1 MTIGT
6 RIALGFATVLL
17 LTVAVAFVGWNSLR
31 TYAGRVDL
39 AAHTAELDARL
50 KNVRLEEAR
59 FVTEREAQAAA
70 SVPGMLDTLSRE
82 AQDTRAALTD
92 AEGTRLVDDI
102 LGGIEGYR
110 TAFANF
116 VAQDAEAVKRTQTMA
131 ARAKELRD
139 VAETIGK
146 EQSERYDHNIVSL
159 NDATT
164 AAKHSR
170 DTAARADRMIEQLLE
185 ARRQQGEFARTRA
198 RASADATVNTLNG
211 LLEHAEAVKGEVA
224 GTNDEDLGE
233 NIIAAVRA
241 YRDTIVEQTG
251 QSVRG
256 EDAETFQARV
266 LVLEKQAEQV
276 QVLVREMQE
285 NQIAV
290 SGALEQAANFA
301 QSEVNEAVLL
311 RGIAMRMMQ
320 SSQAAMLAER
330 DYRLKGNGDA
340 RAAAAKAV
348 KDTLD
353 LADEAGKLL
362 VDTAGKEMIASAKA
376 AAAAF
381 DKEFAALV
389 TTTEN
394 QRTARA
400 SMAKAAGAVSDQVTR
415 LVSMQREDRES
426 GRANATW
433 FITIGALVALALGAA
448 MAWFI
453 DRAITV
459 PLHAMTN
466 AMDKLAEGDLSV
478 DIPGSERTDELR
490 HMADALR
497 VFKENALEMRHM
509 EEERETMRRQIDADR
524 RRTMN
529 EFANG
534 FEQAVSGVVQTLTAS
549 ADDLGRDAQ
558 EMSSDAALTTAKST
572 AVATAS
578 QQATVN
584 VQTVA
589 AAAEELSASIAEIS
603 RQLTASSAVAIDAAE
618 KAKQTNAAVQGLSTA
633 AQRIGDVVGLIQ
645 EIAEQTNLLALNATI
660 EAARAGEAGKGFA
673 VVATEVKNLAGQTA
687 KATEEIAAQVA
698 EMQTA
703 TGGAV
708 SAIHTISEAVA
719 TISHTVTGIAEAME
733 QQGSAT
739 REIAQSV
746 HHAAE
751 GTQDVMRNIAEVTTA
766 AGKTG
771 SAADAV
777 LTASRELAR
786 QADMLR
792 NEVTGFLNK
801 VRAA

>member
-39 AAHTAELDARL
+39 ASHTAELDARL

-59 FVTEREAQAAA
+59 FVTERDSKAAA
-70 SVPGMLDTLSRE
+70 AVPGMLDALRKE
-82 AQDTRAALTD
+82 AQDTRAALD
-92 AEGTRLVDDI
+92 GADGVKLVDDI
-102 LGGIEGYR
+102 LGGIDGYR
-110 TAFANF
+110 SAFANF
-116 VAQDAEAVKRTQTMA
+116 VAQDAEANKRTETMA

-139 VAETIGK
+139 VAEKISK
-146 EQSERYDHNIVSL
+146 EQSERYDQNLVSL
-159 NDATT
+159 NDA
-164 AAKHSR
+164 AAAARHSR
-170 DTAARADRMIEQLLE
+170 ETAARADRMIEQLLE
-185 ARRQQGEFARTRA
+185 ARRLQSEFTRTRA
-198 RASADATVNTLNG
+198 RTTAGATVNVLDS
-211 LLEHAEAVKGEVA
+211 LLEHAEALRGEVA
-224 GTNDEDLGE
+224 GTNEEDLGE
-233 NIIAAVRA
+233 NIVAAVRA
-241 YRDTIVEQTG
+241 YRDTIVEQTR
-251 QSVRG
+251 QSSRG
-256 EDAETFQARV
+256 EDAETFQARMV
-266 LVLEKQAEQV
+266 VLEKQAEQV
-276 QVLVREMQE
+276 QALVREMQD
-285 NQIAV
+285 NQVAV
-290 SGALEQAANFA
+290 SGALQDAANFA
-301 QSEVNEAVLL
+301 QSEVNEATLL

-320 SSQAAMLAER
+320 SAQAAMLAER
-330 DYRLKGNGDA
+330 DYRLKGDAVA
-340 RAAAAKAV
+340 RASATHAV

-353 LADEAGKLL
+353 LAEQAGKLL
-362 VDTAGKEMIASAKA
+362 VDAGGKAMIASAKA
-376 AAAAF
+376 AAQAF

-389 TTTEN
+389 ATAEA
-394 QRTARA
+394 QRAASA
-400 SMAKAAGAVSDQVTR
+400 SMAKAAGTVSDQTAR
-415 LVSMQREDRES
+415 LVSMQRDDREE
-426 GRANATW
+426 GRANATLV
-433 FITIGALVALALGAA
+433 ITLGALVALVLGGLL
-448 MAWFI
+448 AWFI

-459 PLHAMTN
+459 PLHAMTH

-478 DIPGSERTDELR
+478 DIPASDRKDEMR

-509 EEERETMRRQIDADR
+509 EEERESMRRQIDADR

-534 FEQAVSGVVQTLTAS
+534 FEQAVSGVVQTLTTS
-549 ADDLGRDAQ
+549 AGALGRDAQ

-572 AVATAS
+572 AVASAS
-578 QQATVN
+578 QQATSN

-589 AAAEELSASIAEIS
+589 AATEELSASIAEIS
-603 RQLTASSAVAIDAAE
+603 RQLTASSQAAMDAAD
-618 KAKQTNAAVQGLSTA
+618 KAKQTNTAVQGLSTA
-633 AQRIGDVVGLIQ
+633 AQRIGDVIGLIQ

-687 KATEEIAAQVA
+687 KATEEISAQVS
-698 EMQTA
+698 EMQSA
-703 TGGAV
+703 TSGAV
-708 SAIHTISEAVA
+708 DAIRTISDAVA
-719 TISHTVTGIAEAME
+719 TISHTVTGIADAMQ

-739 REIAQSV
+739 REIAHNV
-746 HHAAE
+746 NHAAE
-751 GTQDVMRNIAEVTTA
+751 GTQEVMRNIAEVTTA

-792 NEVTGFLNK
+792 TEVTGFLNK

>member
-50 KNVRLEEAR
+50 KSVRLEEAR
-59 FVTEREAQAAA
+59 FVTERDSAA
-70 SVPGMLDTLSRE
+70 SAAVPGMLDTLRQE
-82 AQDTRAALTD
+82 AQETRTALD
-92 AEGTRLVDDI
+92 GADGARLVDEI
-102 LGGIEGYR
+102 LAGIDGYR

-116 VAQDAEAVKRTQTMA
+116 VAQDAEAGKRTQTMA
-131 ARAKELRD
+131 ARAKELRE
-139 VAETIGK
+139 VAEKIGK
-146 EQSERYDHNIVSL
+146 EQSERYDHNMVSL
-159 NDATT
+159 NDASA

-170 DTAARADRMIEQLLE
+170 ETAGRADRMIEQLLE
-185 ARRQQGEFARTRA
+185 ARRLQSEFARTRT
-198 RASADATVNTLNG
+198 RAFANGTVKVLNA
-211 LLEHAEAVKGEVA
+211 LLEDAEAVKGEVA
-224 GTNDEDLGE
+224 GTNDEELGD
-233 NIIAAVRA
+233 NIAAAVRA
-241 YRDTIVEQTG
+241 YRDTIAEQTT
-251 QSVRG
+251 QSSRG
-256 EDAETFQARV
+256 EDSETFQARIV
-266 LVLEKQAEQV
+266 VLEKQAEQV
-276 QVLVREMQE
+276 QALVREMQE
-285 NQIAV
+285 NQTAV
-290 SGALEQAANFA
+290 SGALQDAAGFA
-301 QSEVNEAVLL
+301 QAEVNEAVLL

-320 SSQAAMLAER
+320 SAQAAMLAER
-330 DYRLKGNGDA
+330 DYRLKGGDPA
-340 RAAAAKAV
+340 RAAAALAV

-353 LADEAGKLL
+353 LAAEAGKLL
-362 VDTAGKEMIASAKA
+362 VDAGGKTLVGGATTAAQ
-376 AAAAF
+376 AF

-394 QRTARA
+394 QRTALA
-400 SMAKAAGAVSDQVTR
+400 AMARAAGTVSDQAAR

-426 GRANATW
+426 GRANATLV
-433 FITIGALVALALGAA
+433 ITLGSLVALLLGGAL
-448 MAWFI
+448 AWVI

-459 PLHAMTN
+459 PLHAMTH

-478 DIPGSERTDELR
+478 EIPGGERKDELR
-490 HMADALR
+490 HVADALR

-509 EEERETMRRQIDADR
+509 EEERESMRRQIDADR

-534 FEQAVSGVVQTLTAS
+534 FEQAVSGVVTSLTAS
-549 ADDLGRDAQ
+549 AGELGRDAQ

-572 AVATAS
+572 AVASAS
-578 QQATVN
+578 QQATNN

-603 RQLTASSAVAIDAAE
+603 RQLTASSQAAMDAAD
-618 KAKQTNAAVQGLSTA
+618 KAKQTNSAVQGLSTA

-687 KATEEIAAQVA
+687 KATEEISAQVS
-698 EMQTA
+698 EMQAA

-708 SAIHTISEAVA
+708 EAIRTISDAVA
-719 TISHTVTGIAEAME
+719 TISHTVTGIAEAMQ

-739 REIAQSV
+739 REIAQNV
-746 HHAAE
+746 NHAAE

-766 AGKTG
+766 ADKTG

>member
-39 AAHTAELDARL
+39 AAHTAELEARL
-50 KNVRLEEAR
+50 KSVRLEEAR
-59 FVTEREAQAAA
+59 FVTERDSKAA
-70 SVPGMLDTLSRE
+70 SAVPGMLDALRKE
-82 AQDTRAALTD
+82 AQDTRAALD
-92 AEGTRLVDDI
+92 GADGIRLVDEI

-110 TAFANF
+110 SAFANF
-116 VAQDAEAVKRTQTMA
+116 VAQDAEAGKRTETMA
-131 ARAKELRD
+131 ARAQELQY
-139 VAETIGK
+139 VAGKIGK
-146 EQSERYDHNIVSL
+146 EQSERYDHNMVSL
-159 NDATT
+159 NDAAA

-170 DTAARADRMIEQLLE
+170 ETASRADRMIEHLLE
-185 ARRQQGEFARTRA
+185 ARRLQSEFARTRA
-198 RASADATVNTLNG
+198 RAASDGTVEILNG
-211 LLEHAEAVKGEVA
+211 LLEDAEALKGEVA
-224 GTNDEDLGE
+224 GTNDEELGD
-233 NIIAAVRA
+233 NIVAAVTA
-241 YRDTIVEQTG
+241 YRDTIVDQTR
-251 QSVRG
+251 QSARG
-256 EDAETFQARV
+256 EDAETFQARME
-266 LVLEKQAEQV
+266 VLEKQAEQV
-276 QVLVREMQE
+276 QALVREMQE
-285 NQIAV
+285 NQVAV
-290 SGALEQAANFA
+290 SGALQDAAHFA
-301 QSEVNEAVLL
+301 QTEVNEAVLL
-311 RGIAMRMMQ
+311 RGIAMRMVLSAQ
-320 SSQAAMLAER
+320 SAMLAER
-330 DYRLKGNGDA
+330 DYRLNGGDDA
-340 RAAAAKAV
+340 RTAAALAV

-353 LADEAGKLL
+353 LAAEAGTMLM
-362 VDTAGKEMIASAKA
+362 DAEGKAMIDA
-376 AAAAF
+376 ATVAADAF

-394 QRTARA
+394 QDAALA
-400 SMAKAAGAVSDQVTR
+400 SMAKAAGTVIDQTAR
-415 LVSMQREDRES
+415 LVSMQREDREE
-426 GRANATW
+426 GRANATLV
-433 FITIGALVALALGAA
+433 IALGALVALLLGGA
-448 MAWFI
+448 MAWI
-453 DRAITV
+453 IGRAITA

-478 DIPGSERTDELR
+478 DIPGADRKDEMR

-509 EEERETMRRQIDADR
+509 EEEREGMRRQIDADR

-534 FEQAVSGVVQTLTAS
+534 FEAAVSGVVQTLTAS
-549 ADDLGRDAQ
+549 AGNLGRDAQ

-572 AVATAS
+572 AVASAS
-578 QQATVN
+578 EQATSN
-584 VQTVA
+584 VQMVA

-603 RQLTASSAVAIDAAE
+603 RQLTASSQAAVDAAD

-687 KATEEIAAQVA
+687 KATEEIASQVA
-698 EMQTA
+698 EMQSA

-708 SAIHTISEAVA
+708 EAIRTISDAVA
-719 TISHTVTGIAEAME
+719 TISHTVTGIADAMQ

-739 REIAQSV
+739 REIAQNV

-751 GTQDVMRNIAEVTTA
+751 GTQEVMRNIAEVTTA

-777 LTASRELAR
+777 LNASCELTR